1 MIKGVEEMNL
11 EECYN
16 KIGANYRDLLQRL
29 GSKEFAELFAKKFLD
44 DDSFSN
50 LEKAL
55 AAQNAEDA
63 FRAVHTL
70 KGVAQNLSLDNLYR
84 VSFELTENLRGLKIN
99 AETQGLF
106 AAVKTEYDVTVAALK
121 ELA

>member
-1 MIKGVEEMNL
+1 MNL

>member
-1 MIKGVEEMNL
+1 MNL

-16 KIGANYRDLLQRL
+16 KIGANYKDLVQRL

-44 DDSFSN
+44 DDSFTN
-50 LEKAL
+50 LERAL
-55 AAQNAEDA
+55 AAQNAEEA

-70 KGVAQNLSLDNLYR
+70 KGVAQNLSLENLYR
-84 VSFELTENLRGLKIN
+84 VSFSLTENLRGLKIN
-99 AETQGLF
+99 PETEGLF
-106 AAVKTEYDVTVAALK
+106 AAVKTEYDLTVAALK

>member
-16 KIGANYRDLLQRL
+16 KIGANYRDLVQRL

-44 DDSFSN
+44 DDSFTN
-50 LEKAL
+50 LERAL
-55 AAQNAEDA
+55 AAQNAEEA

-70 KGVAQNLSLDNLYR
+70 KGVAQNLSLENLYR
-84 VSFELTENLRGLKIN
+84 VSFSLTENLRGLKIN
-99 AETQGLF
+99 AETEGLF
-106 AAVKTEYDVTVAALK
+106 ATVKTEYELTVAALK

>member
-1 MIKGVEEMNL
+1 MTL

-29 GSKEFAELFAKKFLD
+29 GSQDFAELFAKKFVE
-44 DDSFSN
+44 DDSFAN

-55 AAQNAEDA
+55 QENKGEEA

-70 KGVAQNLSLDNLYR
+70 KGVAQNLSLENLYR
-84 VSFELTENLRGLKIN
+84 VAFTLTETLRGREIT
-99 AETQGLF
+99 AECAAQF
-106 AAVKTEYDVTVAALK
+106 DAVKCEYEKTIAALK
-121 ELA
+121 ALA

>member
-16 KIGANYRDLLQRL
+16 KIGANYRDLVQRL

-44 DDSFSN
+44 DDSFTN
-50 LEKAL
+50 LERAL
-55 AAQNAEDA
+55 AAQNAEEA

-70 KGVAQNLSLDNLYR
+70 KGVAQNLSLENLYR
-84 VSFELTENLRGLKIN
+84 VSFSLTENLRGLKIN
-99 AETQGLF
+99 PETEGLF
-106 AAVKTEYDVTVAALK
+106 AAVKTEYDLTVAALK